1 MLAKSIKTINQGGY
15 MANTKNFEN
24 KTAEEKSAYVRSKTA
39 YWPSSMVERFSE
51 LETQNHKMFQ
61 ILLKLADNQKV
72 DLSGIMQ
79 DDEVEI
85 K

>member
-1 MLAKSIKTINQGGY
+1 
-15 MANTKNFEN
+15 MANTKTFEN
-24 KTAEEKSAYVRSKTA
+24 KTAEEKLKYVRSKTA

-51 LETQNHKMFQ
+51 METQNQQMFQ

>member
-1 MLAKSIKTINQGGY
+1 
-15 MANTKNFEN
+15 MANKKTFES
-24 KTAEEKSAYVRSKTA
+24 KTAEERSAYVKSKTA

-51 LETQNHKMFQ
+51 METQNQQMFQ
-61 ILLKLADNQKV
+61 ILLKLADNQKI

>member
-1 MLAKSIKTINQGGY
+1 

-39 YWPSSMVERFSE
+39 YWPSSMVDRFSE
-51 LETQNHKMFQ
+51 LEIQNHKMFQ
-61 ILLKLADNQKV
+61 VLIKIADNQKI

-79 DDEVEI
+79 DDEVEV

>member
-1 MLAKSIKTINQGGY
+1 
-15 MANTKNFEN
+15 MANTKKFEN
-24 KTAEEKSAYVRSKTA
+24 KSPEERTAYVKSKTA

-51 LETQNHKMFQ
+51 METQNQQMFQ
-61 ILLKLADNQKV
+61 ILLKLADNQKI

>member
-1 MLAKSIKTINQGGY
+1 

-39 YWPSSMVERFSE
+39 YWPSSMVDRFSE
-51 LETQNHKMFQ
+51 LEIQNHKMFQ
-61 ILLKLADNQKV
+61 VLLKIADNQKI

-79 DDEVEI
+79 DDEVEV

>member
-1 MLAKSIKTINQGGY
+1 

-39 YWPSSMVERFSE
+39 YWPSSMVDRFSE
-51 LETQNHKMFQ
+51 LEIQNHKMFQ
-61 ILLKLADNQKV
+61 VLLKIADNQKI
-72 DLSGIMQ
+72 DLAGIMQ
-79 DDEVEI
+79 DDEVEV

>member
-1 MLAKSIKTINQGGY
+1 

-39 YWPSSMVERFSE
+39 YWPSSMVDRFSE

-61 ILLKLADNQKV
+61 VLIKIADNQKI
-72 DLSGIMQ
+72 DLSSIMQ
-79 DDEVEI
+79 DDEVEV

>member
-1 MLAKSIKTINQGGY
+1 

-39 YWPSSMVERFSE
+39 YWPSSMVDRFSE
-51 LETQNHKMFQ
+51 LEIQNHKMFQ
-61 ILLKLADNQKV
+61 VLLKIADNQKI
-72 DLSGIMQ
+72 DLAGIMQ

-85 K
+85 RKILQAK

>member
-1 MLAKSIKTINQGGY
+1 

-39 YWPSSMVERFSE
+39 YWPSTMVDRFSE

-61 ILLKLADNQKV
+61 VLIKIADNQKI
-72 DLSGIMQ
+72 DLAGIMQ
-79 DDEVEI
+79 DDEIEV

>member
-1 MLAKSIKTINQGGY
+1 

-39 YWPSSMVERFSE
+39 YWPSSMVDRFSE
-51 LETQNHKMFQ
+51 LETQAHKMFQ
-61 ILLKLADNQKV
+61 ILLKIADSQKIDLA
-72 DLSGIMQ
+72 GIMQ

-85 K
+85 RKILQAK

>member
-1 MLAKSIKTINQGGY
+1 
-15 MANTKNFEN
+15 MANTKAFEN
-24 KTAEEKSAYVRSKTA
+24 KTAEERSAYVKSKTA

-51 LETQNHKMFQ
+51 METQNQQMFQ
-61 ILLKLADNQKV
+61 ILLKLADNQKI

-79 DDEVEI
+79 DEVEV

>member
-1 MLAKSIKTINQGGY
+1 
-15 MANTKNFEN
+15 MANTKTFEN
-24 KTAEEKSAYVRSKTA
+24 KTAEERSAYVKSKTA

-51 LETQNHKMFQ
+51 METQNQQMFQ
-61 ILLKLADNQKV
+61 ILLKLADNQKI

-79 DDEVEI
+79 DDEIEV

>member
-1 MLAKSIKTINQGGY
+1 

-39 YWPSSMVERFSE
+39 YWPSSMVDRFSE
-51 LETQNHKMFQ
+51 LEIQNHKMFQ
-61 ILLKLADNQKV
+61 VLLKIADNQKI
-72 DLSGIMQ
+72 DLAGIMQ
-79 DDEVEI
+79 DDEIEV

>member
-1 MLAKSIKTINQGGY
+1 
-15 MANTKNFEN
+15 MANTKAFEN

-39 YWPSSMVERFSE
+39 YWPSTMVDRFSE

-61 ILLKLADNQKV
+61 VLIKIADNQKI
-72 DLSGIMQ
+72 DLAGIMQ
-79 DDEVEI
+79 DDEIEV

>member
-1 MLAKSIKTINQGGY
+1 
-15 MANTKNFEN
+15 MANTKAFEN
-24 KTAEEKSAYVRSKTA
+24 KTAEQKSAYVRSKTA
-39 YWPSSMVERFSE
+39 YWPSTMVDRFSE
-51 LETQNHKMFQ
+51 LETQNHQMFQ
-61 ILLKLADNQKV
+61 IVLKIADNQKI

>member
-1 MLAKSIKTINQGGY
+1 

-51 LETQNHKMFQ
+51 LETQNHQMFQ

-79 DDEVEI
+79 DDEIEI